1 MTKSVTNKERPGTP
15 RKLSGLPIVLAV
27 LVIGAAVA
35 YKALK
40 RPPAQMDELNP
51 VATSSGVSSAKQP
64 AKPFATPTREVRK
77 ELRERSEPV
86 TQAPVE
92 TGAVNGGSPEA
103 ALVMARLS
111 QFDLSRG
118 VLTRERAQELNQSFK
133 QLAEQGAGAVPSI
146 RQFLARNQDLS
157 FKDVNGGNLADY
169 SSLRQGLFDVLKQI
183 GGPEAVALSRETLQV
198 TADPMEIAMLARNL
212 EALDPGQHREE
223 ALNAARE
230 ALAQAATG
238 QLGDVGPLFAVL
250 QTYGDSSVLA
260 DLDRPLPQWD
270 YYATMALAGLPDG
283 IGVPTLIRQ
292 MQDPEHSGSANNN
305 FRFQVLAQL
314 AGQYPEAGAA
324 LLDQARLNQISD
336 SGWRKVA
343 IGLAS
348 DQYQLTNP
356 LLNINYPP
364 VATPGLKSY
373 HIHNGNQNFFSTP
386 ILESGSGE
394 QIAQRVAL
402 INQLLAATSNPTAI
416 QSLQGALAT
425 LSAPK
430 PAK

>member
-1 MTKSVTNKERPGTP
+1 
-15 RKLSGLPIVLAV
+15 
-27 LVIGAAVA
+27 
-35 YKALK
+35 
-40 RPPAQMDELNP
+40 
-51 VATSSGVSSAKQP
+51 
-64 AKPFATPTREVRK
+64 
-77 ELRERSEPV
+77 
-86 TQAPVE
+86 
-92 TGAVNGGSPEA
+92 
-103 ALVMARLS
+103 
-111 QFDLSRG
+111 
-118 VLTRERAQELNQSFK
+118 
-133 QLAEQGAGAVPSI
+133 
-146 RQFLARNQDLS
+146 
-157 FKDVNGGNLADY
+157 
-169 SSLRQGLFDVLKQI
+169 VLKQI

-212 EALDPGQHREE
+212 ETLDPGQHREE

-230 ALAQAATG
+230 ALAQAATATG

-250 QTYGDSSVLA
+250 QTYGDASVLA
-260 DLDRPLPQWD
+260 DLEKTLPQWD

-283 IGVPTLIRQ
+283 IGLPTLIHQ
-292 MQDPEHSGSANNN
+292 MQDPEHAGTANNN
-305 FRFQVLAQL
+305 FRFQILAQL

-336 SGWRKVA
+336 SGWRKIA

-373 HIHNGNQNFFSTP
+373 HIHSGNQNFFSTP

-402 INQLLAATSNPTAI
+402 INQLLGATSNPTAV
-416 QSLQGALAT
+416 QSLNGALAT

-430 PAK
+430 PTQ